1 MSETDGT
8 ELADISDRLFSDKMN
23 AIEENIYRII
33 GPNPATL
40 IDWDYYKRT
49 LESGLLSNNKMNKTK
64 KNNCLLKYAADFL
77 DIIQTDDSNEDK
89 NLKITN
95 ITDCWRPSFMSGVA
109 MGRKKTR
116 RFKRTRRYKKSK
128 RSKRTNKSRR
138 YKRTKKTKKTNKTKK
153 SIK

>member
-8 ELADISDRLFSDKMN
+8 ELADISDRLFLDKMN

-33 GPNPATL
+33 GPNPAIL

-109 MGRKKTR
+109 MGRKNTR
-116 RFKRTRRYKKSK
+116 

-138 YKRTKKTKKTNKTKK
+138 YKRTKKTNKSKKSKRTKRTKK